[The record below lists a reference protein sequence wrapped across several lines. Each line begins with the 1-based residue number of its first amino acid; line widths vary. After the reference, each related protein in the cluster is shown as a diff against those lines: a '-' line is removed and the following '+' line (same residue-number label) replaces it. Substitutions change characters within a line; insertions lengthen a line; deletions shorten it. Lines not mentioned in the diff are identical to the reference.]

1 MQLAIRHDTVYRYD
15 APVHYS
21 IQQLRLAPLT
31 TPSQIVTQWHV
42 DAPGKLDASRDAY
55 GNTLMTLVLSR
66 PHREIRLRVRGE
78 VETVP
83 LAQGRLTEGEGPIPT
98 WHFTSPT
105 RLTEADA
112 ALTEF
117 AQSLGPLDDAAS
129 LLEAAARITQQV
141 RYESGVTDVA
151 HTAADA
157 FSLGRGVC
165 QDHAHVMLAVCR
177 ARGVPAR
184 YVSGYFAPG
193 DVPEMAS
200 HAWVDVWLDNGWVTV
215 DVTHACFASEK
226 YCRIAV
232 GRDYEAAAPVRGRR
246 IGGLGETLDVS
257 VRVSANVQEQQQQQ
271 Q

>member
-1 MQLAIRHDTVYRYD
+1 MQLAVRHDTVYRYE

-21 IQQLRLAPLT
+21 IQQLRLSPLT
-31 TPSQIVTQWHV
+31 TPTQIVKQWQV
-42 DAPGKLDASRDAY
+42 EAPGKLDACRDAY
-55 GNTLMTLVLSR
+55 GNALMTLVLTR
-66 PHREIRLRVRGE
+66 PHKEIRLRVRGE
-78 VETVP
+78 VETVALP
-83 LAQGRLTEGEGPIPT
+83 DGRLPEGEGMVPT
-98 WHFTSPT
+98 HHFTSPT
-105 RLTEADA
+105 RLTEADE

-117 AQSLGPLDDAAS
+117 AFSLASLDDTAAILDAAS
-129 LLEAAARITQQV
+129 RITERV
-141 RYESGVTDVA
+141 RYEPGVTDVT

-157 FSLGRGVC
+157 LALGRGVC

-184 YVSGYFAPG
+184 YVSGYLDPG

-232 GRDYEAAAPVRGRR
+232 GRDYDAAAPVRGRR
-246 IGGLGETLDVS
+246 VGGAGETLDVS
-257 VRVSANVQEQQQQQ
+257 VHVSAQQSQQ
-271 Q
+271 

>member
-1 MQLAIRHDTVYRYD
+1 MQLAIRHDTVYRYA

-31 TPSQIVTQWHV
+31 TPAQIVTQWHV
-42 DAPGKLDASRDAY
+42 DAPGKLETSRDAY
-55 GNTLMTLVLSR
+55 GNALMTLVISR
-66 PHREIRLRVRGE
+66 QHKEIRLRVRGE
-78 VETVP
+78 VETIP
-83 LAQGRLTEGEGPIPT
+83 LADGRLPEGEGPIPT
-98 WHFTSPT
+98 HHFTLAT
-105 RLTEADA
+105 RLTEADE

-117 AQSLGPLDDAAS
+117 AHSLAPLDDTAAI
-129 LLEAAARITQQV
+129 LDAAARVTQRVQ
-141 RYESGVTDVA
+141 YESGVTDVA
-151 HTAADA
+151 HTAADVFA
-157 FSLGRGVC
+157 LGRGVC
-165 QDHAHVMLAVCR
+165 QDHAHVMLALCR

-184 YVSGYFAPG
+184 YVSGYFDPG

-246 IGGLGETLDVS
+246 IGGSSETLDVS
-257 VRVSANVQEQQQQQ
+257 VKVSAQGAQQ
-271 Q
+271 

>member
-31 TPSQIVTQWHV
+31 TSCQIVRQWHV
-42 DAPGKLDASRDAY
+42 DAPGKLEAGRDAY

-66 PHREIRLRVRGE
+66 PHSEIRLRVRGE

-83 LAQGRLTEGEGPIPT
+83 LADGRLLDGEGPIPAE
-98 WHFTSPT
+98 HFTSPT
-105 RLTEADA
+105 RLTEADES
-112 ALTEF
+112 LTAF
-117 AQSLGPLDDAAS
+117 ANSVAPLNSATAILD
-129 LLEAAARITQQV
+129 AAARVTERV
-141 RYESGVTDVA
+141 RYEAGVTDVT

-157 FSLGRGVC
+157 LAMGRGVC
-165 QDHAHVMLAVCR
+165 QDHAHVMIALCR

-184 YVSGYFAPG
+184 YVSGYIDPG

-200 HAWVDVWLDNGWVTV
+200 HAWVDVWLDHGWVTV

-232 GRDYEAAAPVRGRR
+232 GRDYDAAAPVRGRR
-246 IGGLGETLDVS
+246 VGGSSETMDVS
-257 VRVSANVQEQQQQQ
+257 VQVSALAAQQ
-271 Q
+271 

>member
-1 MQLAIRHDTVYRYD
+1 MQLAIRHDTVYRYE

-31 TPSQIVTQWHV
+31 TPVQIVTQWHI

-55 GNTLMTLVLSR
+55 GNTLMTLVLTRAHS
-66 PHREIRLRVRGE
+66 EIRLRVRGE

-83 LAQGRLTEGEGPIPT
+83 LVEGRLPDSEGPIPPQ
-98 WHFTSPT
+98 HFSAAT

-112 ALTEF
+112 ALADL
-117 AQSLGPLDDAAS
+117 AQSAPPLDCTRALLDLAA
-129 LLEAAARITQQV
+129 LVAERV
-141 RYESGVTDVA
+141 RYESGVTEVT

-157 FSLGRGVC
+157 LALGSGVC
-165 QDHAHVMLAVCR
+165 QDHAHVMLALCR

-184 YVSGYFAPG
+184 YVSGYIDPG
-193 DVPEMAS
+193 EVQNMAS

-232 GRDYEAAAPVRGRR
+232 GRDYESAAPVRGTRV
-246 IGGLGETLDVS
+246 GGQGETLEVS
-257 VRVSANVQEQQQQQ
+257 VQVNAQVSQ
-271 Q
+271 